1 MRKRSTAAIV
11 SLIVASLGAHA
22 ADTGALACKTTEE
35 CNAQAA
41 RIGAFVPAPAA
52 RGNSTSPQDQAENQ
66 FYWMNK
72 INKASVVMLVEE
84 KILPADTGRLI
95 ARGVAHTIEQAK
107 KPGGK
112 SPADVI
118 QIENIITEH
127 IGPDGSIIHAGRSRQ
142 DMYATFRAAQLR
154 NQVLD
159 YYDALSSLRE
169 RVVVTAGK
177 HVNTIVPAYTN
188 GVQAQPISYAHYLLA
203 FEASFARDAQRI
215 RELYARLNRSAMGT
229 AVLANSSWPL
239 NRVRMAE
246 LLGFDGLIENSYDA
260 GQVFTFDVPIEASGI
275 PSSTAIRLGAL
286 LGDIHTQY
294 HQTRPWLLLEEGS
307 TYGSSAMP
315 QKRNPGL
322 VMNAREQASTV
333 VGLAH
338 TVSLRAHNVTPGM
351 RDYKQTPV
359 ELALFPQAVRMIGS
373 TNSVIDALVVN
384 PARALAELE
393 DDWTTSMDIAEV
405 LQKDFKIP
413 FRAGHSF
420 ASSMVSYARANGL
433 RPKEFPYAKAV
444 ELYAAALAK
453 NKLPESKLPLSEQAL
468 RKLLS
473 PADMVRTRVG
483 IGGPQPAEVD
493 RMIKQSQ
500 ETLRNDKAWIQKTR
514 QRLKDADARLDQAFG
529 KLLPS

>member
-1 MRKRSTAAIV
+1 MKTSPV
-11 SLIVASLGAHA
+11 LLASLLMASSASMA

-52 RGNSTSPQDQAENQ
+52 RGNTTSPRDQAENQ

-72 INKASVVMLVEE
+72 INKASAVMLVEE
-84 KILPADTGRLI
+84 KILPPDTGRLI
-95 ARGVAHTIEQAK
+95 AKGIAHTIDQAK
-107 KPGGK
+107 QPGGK

-118 QIENIITEH
+118 QIENIITDH
-127 IGPDGSIIHAGRSRQ
+127 VGPDASVIHAGRSRQ

-159 YYDALSSLRE
+159 YYDALSSLRD
-169 RVVVTAGK
+169 RVVITASK

-188 GVQAQPISYAHYLLA
+188 GVQAQPVSYAHYLLA
-203 FEASFARDAQRI
+203 FEASFARDAQRM

-239 NRVRMAE
+239 NRARMAE

-275 PSSTAIRLGAL
+275 PASTAIRLGAM

-338 TVSLRAHNVTPGM
+338 VVSLRAHNVTPGM

-359 ELALFPQAVRMIGS
+359 ELALFPQAVRMVTS
-373 TNSVIDALVVN
+373 MNLVMDALGVN
-384 PARALAELE
+384 AARALAELE
-393 DDWTTSMDIAEV
+393 DDWTTSMDIAET
-405 LQKDFKIP
+405 LQKDHKVP
-413 FRAGHSF
+413 FRVGHSF
-420 ASSMVSYARANGL
+420 ASAMVGHARANNL
-433 RPKEFPYAKAV
+433 RPREFPYAKAV

-453 NKLPESKLPLSEQAL
+453 NKIPEAKLPLSEKAM
-468 RKLLS
+468 RALLS
-473 PADMVRTRVG
+473 PVEMVRTRVG
-483 IGGPQPAEVD
+483 VGGPQPAEVE
-493 RMIKQSQ
+493 RMLRQSQ
-500 ETLRNDKAWIQKTR
+500 ETLRSDKAWIAQAR
-514 QRLKDADARLDQAFG
+514 RRLQEADGRLDQAFAR
-529 KLLPS
+529 LLTN